1 MMTIEKAIA
10 LASIAHE
17 GQKDKGGAPYIL
29 HPLKIMMAM
38 DTENE
43 KILAVLHD
51 VLEDTDL
58 TITDLI
64 EEGLP
69 GELVEP
75 LLLLTREPGVSY
87 RKYLEALVQNPLST
101 KVKLADLSH
110 NSDLTRIP
118 SPTLA
123 DYKRVQEY
131 QRYQQYLV
139 ENGSVLL

>member
-38 DTENE
+38 DTESE

-87 RKYLEALVQNPLST
+87 RKYLEALAQNPLST

-118 SPTLA
+118 SPTLV